1 MECDEVGGSPEFEKL
16 YICSDKE
23 RAYNSADIFG
33 SVNLGGVIMNV
44 YDEAHGLARAIKES
58 QEFKHYSELREK
70 VEANESINEML
81 KNFQQKQ
88 MELQAKAMMGEELGE
103 EFQTTLQNLY
113 GILAKDPLAA
123 EYLQAEMQFS
133 MMMNDVYK
141 ILGEA
146 IGVNMSAAE

>member
-1 MECDEVGGSPEFEKL
+1 
-16 YICSDKE
+16 
-23 RAYNSADIFG
+23 
-33 SVNLGGVIMNV
+33 MNV
-44 YDEAHGLARAIKES
+44 YDEAHGLAKAIKES

-70 VEANESINEML
+70 VEANESVNEML

>member
-1 MECDEVGGSPEFEKL
+1 
-16 YICSDKE
+16 
-23 RAYNSADIFG
+23 
-33 SVNLGGVIMNV
+33 MNV

-70 VEANESINEML
+70 VEANESVNEML

-88 MELQAKAMMGEELGE
+88 MELQTKAMMGEELGE

-146 IGVNMSAAE
+146 IGVNMSVAE

>member
-1 MECDEVGGSPEFEKL
+1 
-16 YICSDKE
+16 
-23 RAYNSADIFG
+23 
-33 SVNLGGVIMNV
+33 MNV

-58 QEFKHYSELREK
+58 QEFKNYSELREK
-70 VEANESINEML
+70 VEANESVNEML

-88 MELQAKAMMGEELGE
+88 MEIQGKAMMGEELGE

-146 IGVNMSAAE
+146 IGVNMSAAD

>member
-1 MECDEVGGSPEFEKL
+1 
-16 YICSDKE
+16 
-23 RAYNSADIFG
+23 
-33 SVNLGGVIMNV
+33 MNV

-70 VEANESINEML
+70 VEANESVNEML

>member
-1 MECDEVGGSPEFEKL
+1 
-16 YICSDKE
+16 
-23 RAYNSADIFG
+23 
-33 SVNLGGVIMNV
+33 MNV